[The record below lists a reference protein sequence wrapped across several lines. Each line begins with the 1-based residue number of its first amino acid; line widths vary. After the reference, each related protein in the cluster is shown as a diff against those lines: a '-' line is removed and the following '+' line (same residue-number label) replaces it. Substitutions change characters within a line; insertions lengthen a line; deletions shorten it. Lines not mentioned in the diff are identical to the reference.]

1 MEHTYRYDTSSFDGV
16 YEEGGAPQ
24 KMIVDQIYEV
34 GTRRTTWLVNGG
46 LTPTWWPYK
55 DLWSEKIKHLVHV
68 GILEGKHTCIICL
81 CTLVVEYNQTIE

>member
-1 MEHTYRYDTSSFDGV
+1 VGFTPVTWERVTSSFDGV

-46 LTPTWWPYK
+46 STPT
-55 DLWSEKIKHLVHV
+55 
-68 GILEGKHTCIICL
+68 
-81 CTLVVEYNQTIE
+81 